1 MNNQIPFAF
10 DIPSV
15 SELTTDIKSLIET
28 RFRDILVEGE
38 LSNVKKSR
46 NGHIYFTIKDD
57 SAQLP
62 CVIWRSTAARLDA
75 SIRDGQQVILGGDL
89 QVYPPHGKYQMIVTL
104 VQQAGVGRLQ
114 QKFEMLKQK
123 LEKEGLF
130 QPDRK
135 KPLPPFPLKVGVVT
149 SSTGAAF
156 HDIRATFEKRWP
168 IATLFLHHASVQ
180 GNSAAGEI
188 SEAIRFFNRQKNPV
202 DLLIVGRGG
211 GSLED
216 LWPFN
221 EETVARAI
229 FTSDIPVVSAVG
241 HEVDFSISDFV
252 ADERAATPTQSV
264 IISTPDVN
272 EVRYLV
278 DDLTTSLENTLQQK
292 IQFYKDYVHRL
303 AHSHALLAVSDK
315 LLFFKN
321 RTENITD
328 RLQSRFERRMYE
340 NESSLKQAQSE
351 LEARNP
357 AAVLSR
363 KKENVASLYDKLH
376 NRFERRLHL
385 KSALLNNRIS
395 RLKQLNPKS
404 PLERGFTRV
413 LQDGVWIRSKKA
425 YQTGKSISIEWKD
438 GTAERN

>member
-15 SELTTDIKSLIET
+15 SELTEEIKSIIET
-28 RFRDILVEGE
+28 RFRDVLVEGE
-38 LSNVKKSR
+38 LSNVKESR

-57 SAQLP
+57 RAQLP
-62 CVIWRSTAARLDA
+62 CVIWRSTAARLDTPVN
-75 SIRDGQQVILGGDL
+75 DGQQVVLGGDL

-104 VQQAGVGRLQ
+104 VQQAGLGRLQ
-114 QKFEMLKQK
+114 QKFEMLKLK

-130 QPDRK
+130 KQEHK
-135 KPLPPFPLKVGVVT
+135 KPLPPFPLNVGVIT
-149 SSTGAAF
+149 SATGAAF

-168 IATLFLHHASVQ
+168 IAKLHLHHASVQ

-188 SEAIRFFNRQKNPV
+188 SRAIRYFNAQKDPV

-221 EETVARAI
+221 EEEVARAI
-229 FTSDIPVVSAVG
+229 FNSAIPVVSAVG

-264 IISTPDVN
+264 IISTPDIN

-278 DDLTTSLENTLQQK
+278 DDLTTSLENILQQR
-292 IQFYKDYVHRL
+292 IQYFKEYVYRL
-303 AHSHALLAVSDK
+303 ARSHALLVVSDK
-315 LLFFKN
+315 LRFFKN
-321 RTENITD
+321 RTESLTE
-328 RLQSRFERRMYE
+328 QVESRFSRRMYE
-340 NESSLKQAQSE
+340 KGSVLKQTQSK
-351 LEARNP
+351 LEAHDP
-357 AAVLSR
+357 STVLAG
-363 KKENVASLYDKLH
+363 KKDKVVSLTDKLQ
-376 NRFERRLHL
+376 NRFERRVHL
-385 KSALLNNRIS
+385 KSAQLNNRIS
-395 RLKQLNPKS
+395 RLKERNPKA

-413 LQDGVWIRSKKA
+413 LQDGVWIRRKEA
-425 YQTGKSISIEWKD
+425 YQTEKNITIEWQD
-438 GTAERN
+438 GTAERK

>member
-15 SELTTDIKSLIET
+15 SELTADIKSLIET

-38 LSNVKKSR
+38 LSNVKESR

-57 SAQLP
+57 HAQLP
-62 CVIWRSTAARLDA
+62 CVIWRSTAARLDTP
-75 SIRDGQQVILGGDL
+75 INDGQQVVLGGDL

-104 VQQAGVGRLQ
+104 VQQAGLGRLQ
-114 QKFEMLKQK
+114 QKFEMLKLK

-130 QPDRK
+130 KQEHK
-135 KPLPPFPLKVGVVT
+135 KPLPPFPLKVGVIT

-168 IATLFLHHASVQ
+168 IATLYLHHASVQ

-188 SEAIRFFNRQKNPV
+188 SEALQYFNSQENPV
-202 DLLIVGRGG
+202 DLIIVGRGG

-216 LWPFN
+216 LWSFN
-221 EETVARAI
+221 EEAVARAI
-229 FTSDIPVVSAVG
+229 FNSEIPVVSAVG

-264 IISTPDVN
+264 IISTPDIN

-278 DDLTTSLENTLQQK
+278 DDLTTSLESTLQQK
-292 IQFYKDYVHRL
+292 IKYYKEYVYGL
-303 AHSHALLAVSDK
+303 AHSHALLVVSDK
-315 LLFFKN
+315 LRFFKN
-321 RTENITD
+321 RTESVTEQ
-328 RLQSRFERRMYE
+328 LQSRFSRRMYE
-340 NESSLKQAQSE
+340 KESVMKQAQSE

-357 AAVLSR
+357 ATVLGR
-363 KKENVASLYDKLH
+363 KKENIASLSDKL
-376 NRFERRLHL
+376 NSRFERRLHL
-385 KSALLNNRIS
+385 KSAMLNKKIA
-395 RLKQLNPKS
+395 RLKERNPKA

-413 LQDGVWIRSKKA
+413 LQDGVWVRSKKA
-425 YQTGKSISIEWKD
+425 YQTRKSISIEWQD
-438 GTAERN
+438 GIVERN

>member
-15 SELTTDIKSLIET
+15 SELTADIKSLIET

-46 NGHIYFTIKDD
+46 NGHIYFTLKDD

-62 CVIWRSTAARLDA
+62 CVIWRSTAARLDTP
-75 SIRDGQQVILGGDL
+75 INDGQQVVLGGDL

-104 VQQAGVGRLQ
+104 VQQAGLGRLQ
-114 QKFEMLKQK
+114 QKFEMLKLK

-130 QPDRK
+130 NPEHK
-135 KPLPPFPLKVGVVT
+135 KPLPPFPLKVGVIT
-149 SSTGAAF
+149 SATGAAF

-168 IATLFLHHASVQ
+168 ITTLYLHHASVQ
-180 GNSAAGEI
+180 GSRAAGEI
-188 SEAIRFFNRQKNPV
+188 SEAISTFNNRESPV

-221 EETVARAI
+221 EEVVARAI
-229 FTSDIPVVSAVG
+229 FNSRIPIVSAVG

-264 IISTPDVN
+264 IISTPDIN

-292 IQFYKDYVHRL
+292 IQYYKDYVYRL

-315 LLFFKN
+315 VRFFKN
-321 RTENITD
+321 RIQSISEQ
-328 RLQSRFERRMYE
+328 LQSRFSRRMYE
-340 NESSLKQAQSE
+340 KESACKQKHSE
-351 LEARNP
+351 LEACNP
-357 AAVLSR
+357 ASVLKR
-363 KKENVASLYDKLH
+363 KKERIRSLTDRLNSRY
-376 NRFERRLHL
+376 ERLLHL
-385 KSALLNNRIS
+385 KSARLNQKIS
-395 RLKQLNPKS
+395 NLKEQNPKA
-404 PLERGFTRV
+404 PLERGFTRI
-413 LQDGVWIRSKKA
+413 LQKGVWIRRKEA
-425 YQTGKSISIEWKD
+425 YQSDKKISIEWKD
-438 GTAERN
+438 GIAERS

>member
-15 SELTTDIKSLIET
+15 SELTADIKSLIET

-38 LSNVKKSR
+38 LSNVKESR

-62 CVIWRSTAARLDA
+62 CVIWRSTAARLD
-75 SIRDGQQVILGGDL
+75 SPISDGQQVVLGGDL

-104 VQQAGVGRLQ
+104 VQQAGLGRLQ
-114 QKFEMLKQK
+114 QKFEMLKLK
-123 LEKEGLF
+123 LEKEGMF
-130 QPDRK
+130 QQEHK
-135 KPLPPFPLKVGVVT
+135 KPLPPFPLKVGVIT

-168 IATLFLHHASVQ
+168 IATLLLHHASVQ
-180 GNSAAGEI
+180 GENAAGEI
-188 SEAIRFFNRQKNPV
+188 SEAIRYFNSQESPV
-202 DLLIVGRGG
+202 DLIIAGRGG

-221 EETVARAI
+221 EEIVARAI
-229 FTSDIPVVSAVG
+229 FNSKIPVVSAVG

-264 IISTPDVN
+264 IISTPDIN

-292 IQFYKDYVHRL
+292 IQFFKDYVNRL

-321 RTENITD
+321 RTESKTEQ
-328 RLQSRFERRMYE
+328 LQSRFSRRLYE
-340 NESSLKQAQSE
+340 KESAVKQAHSE

-357 AAVLSR
+357 AAILSR
-363 KKENVASLYDKLH
+363 KKENVASLYDKLQS
-376 NRFERRLHL
+376 RFERKLHL
-385 KSALLNNRIS
+385 KNALLNSKIS
-395 RLKQLNPKS
+395 RLKERNPKA

-413 LQDGVWIRSKKA
+413 LQDGVWIRSKKG
-425 YQTGKSISIEWKD
+425 YQNEKSISIEWQD
-438 GTAERN
+438 GTVERR